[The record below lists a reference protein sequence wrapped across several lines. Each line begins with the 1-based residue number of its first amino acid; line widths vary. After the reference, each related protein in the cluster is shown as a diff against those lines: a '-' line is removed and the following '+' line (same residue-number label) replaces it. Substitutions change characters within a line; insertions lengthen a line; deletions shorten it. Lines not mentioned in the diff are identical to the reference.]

1 MLKSNNTNYYTTL
14 PGNLL
19 HLLETVFSPVIGD
32 TNGTFLMEFC
42 GNPVKCAKLLA

>member
-1 MLKSNNTNYYTTL
+1 MQKSNNTNYTTL

-19 HLLETVFSPVIGD
+19 HLLELVFSPVTGD

-42 GNPVKCAKLLA
+42 ENPVKCIKLSA